1 MIFYI
6 LEVYIHDDLKTV
18 EDVCNQI
25 VSLGA
30 DYKAYVKIFKKHSIN
45 GYWLLNQV
53 DNENLTNYG
62 VKNENHQKAILHEIE
77 RLKKE
82 CPEHYVS

>member
-1 MIFYI
+1 
-6 LEVYIHDDLKTV
+6 
-18 EDVCNQI
+18 
-25 VSLGA
+25 
-30 DYKAYVKIFKKHSIN
+30 VKIFKKHSIN